1 MKRDMMVLCSFVAV
15 LAAGGCQEPQSRT
28 QTVVSLSVLPPVSD
42 TLTLSR
48 DQLLSLDWDGR
59 AVSRP
64 SVLAKRTF
72 GSAGVDFDIRFPSNR
87 LDDRSIEY
95 LSTGSGGRGTLVGL
109 DTQPYET
116 LALKF
121 TWVATDGRPN
131 TNRPERLV
139 VGAVVG
145 PTSEGRLSG
154 YEPLVLSCGP
164 PDNTGIAQTPLA
176 MTTVRRIGI
185 HAHMANPDIWKPE
198 GAVVT
203 LRVESVAAGTVQA
216 ASRAVDERPRRRR
229 ESTDVPELGP
239 FRTGAW

>member
-1 MKRDMMVLCSFVAV
+1 MKRDMMVLCSFVVV
-15 LAAGGCQEPQSRT
+15 LAAGGCQESQSRT
-28 QTVVSLSVLPPVSD
+28 QTVVSMSVLPPVSD

-59 AVSRP
+59 ALSRP
-64 SVLAKRTF
+64 SVVAKRAV
-72 GSAGVDFDIRFPSNR
+72 GGAAVDFDIRFPSNR
-87 LDDRSIEY
+87 LNDRSIEY

-109 DTQPYET
+109 DIQPYET

-121 TWVATDGRPN
+121 TWVAIDGKPN
-131 TNRPERLV
+131 ANRPEQLV

-145 PTSEGRLSG
+145 PTSDGRLSG
-154 YEPLVLSCGP
+154 YEPLVLSCAAPG
-164 PDNTGIAQTPLA
+164 NTGIARTPLA

-185 HAHMANPDIWKPE
+185 HAHMADPDLWNPQ

-203 LRVESVAAGTVQA
+203 LRVEPVAAGTVQA
-216 ASRAVDERPRRRR
+216 ASPAVEEKPRRGR
-229 ESTDVPELGP
+229 EPGNVPELGP